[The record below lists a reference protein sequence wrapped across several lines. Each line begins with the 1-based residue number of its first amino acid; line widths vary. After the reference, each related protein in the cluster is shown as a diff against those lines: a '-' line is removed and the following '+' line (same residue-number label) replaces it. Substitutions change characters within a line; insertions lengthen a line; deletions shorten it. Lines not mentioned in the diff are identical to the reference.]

1 MATENRNG
9 GGGGANGGS
18 RPAGAPDIEQL
29 KAKHKELDTARTRA
43 KANLE
48 SAQKQLDEL
57 RGEARQAYG
66 TDDLDALR
74 QKLAQMRDENERKR
88 SDYQQH
94 LEQIQAKLAEVEK
107 TFTAAGQ
114 AAGAK
119 GAGDGNKRTAGE
131 GNTDQ

>member
-1 MATENRNG
+1 MATENGNGGTNG
-9 GGGGANGGS
+9 GGGGRS
-18 RPAGAPDIEQL
+18 AGALDIEQL

-57 RGEARQAYG
+57 RAEARQAYG

-88 SDYQQH
+88 ADYQQH
-94 LEQIQAKLAEVEK
+94 LEQIQAKLGEVEK
-107 TFTAAGQ
+107 TFAAAGQ
-114 AAGAK
+114 AK
-119 GAGDGNKRTAGE
+119 KE
-131 GNTDQ
+131 